1 MCCIRQCSA
10 MKSGIP
16 KTHCQRASEDAV
28 SDDLEKDKV
37 WQVLQQMPRSRVSE
51 GFSCRVLQAVRQS
64 DQQIATRSWS
74 TRMMHWS
81 MAAAS
86 MMVLCLWSV
95 TSSREKADSMKVAA
109 QKVDEL
115 NSLEEV
121 VAQEVLLAATDQL
134 QHFSDT
140 ELVTLI
146 GF

>member
-1 MCCIRQCSA
+1 

-16 KTHCQRASEDAV
+16 KTHCQKASEDAV
-28 SDDLEKDKV
+28 SDDLEKDML
-37 WQVLQQMPRSRVSE
+37 WQVLQQIPRTRVSE
-51 GFSCRVLQAVRQS
+51 GFSWRVMRAVRQS
-64 DQQIATRSWS
+64 EQQIATRSWS
-74 TRMMHWS
+74 ARMIYWS

-86 MMVLCLWSV
+86 VMVLCLWSV
-95 TSSREKADSMKVAA
+95 TSSREKADSMKVTA

-115 NSLEEV
+115 DSLEEA